1 MLDWKKSLNE
11 ERLSNIQLYERLV
24 GEVKIQTENELAFIA
39 VFKYKLYA

>member
-11 ERLSNIQLYERLV
+11 ETLNSIQLYERLV
-24 GEVKIQTENELAFIA
+24 GKVKIRTENELAFIA